1 MIWLWYGLVKKKA
14 KKRRMI
20 KMCNT
25 TKNKIAKYNA
35 LTKLLK
41 WYGTNDFEKIPES
54 AAIKFLA
61 KLESGEIKV

>member
-1 MIWLWYGLVKKKA
+1 
-14 KKRRMI
+14 
-20 KMCNT
+20 MCNT

-61 KLESGEIKV
+61 MLESGEIKV